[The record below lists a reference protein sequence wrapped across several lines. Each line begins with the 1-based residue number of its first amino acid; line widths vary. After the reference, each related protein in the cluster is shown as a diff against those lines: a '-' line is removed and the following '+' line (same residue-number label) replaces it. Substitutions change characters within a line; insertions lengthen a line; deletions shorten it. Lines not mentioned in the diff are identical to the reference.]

1 MGERPAL
8 YDRFGVTYS
17 TSRKA
22 DPRLAA
28 AIRAALGDARSVVNV
43 GAGTGAY
50 EPSGLDVVAVE
61 PSEVMIAQRPPVG
74 RRRRVLAHPRLLP
87 RLP

>member
-1 MGERPAL
+1 
-8 YDRFGVTYS
+8 
-17 TSRKA
+17 
-22 DPRLAA
+22 
-28 AIRAALGDARSVVNV
+28 VNV

-74 RRRRVLAHPRLLP
+74 RRRRVLAHARLLP